1 MIWDYDEKKLQKS
14 EKGRIL
20 LLERMINNGV
30 YLDDSQRI
38 PLQQVKKYWTKLH
51 IEPGRRKLLKLLIWG
66 N

>member
-1 MIWDYDEKKLQKS
+1 MMWDYDIDELKKT

-20 LLERMINNGV
+20 LLERTINNGV
-30 YLDDSQRI
+30 YLADKQKI
-38 PLQQVKKYWTKLH
+38 PLHQVKKYWRKLH